1 MANTWLIHRDSCAIN
16 ECGYGENAIYVSF
29 LRQKQSVNF
38 KINIIQKK
46 VNENNET
53 YQKKCIFAAL
63 YFIVCQNRRK

>member
-1 MANTWLIHRDSCAIN
+1 MWIWRKCHLCI
-16 ECGYGENAIYVSF
+16 VS
-29 LRQKQSVNF
+29 RQKQSVNF